1 MSKDWNPN
9 YPGDEVVWKSINAVL
24 QDACEEKGTTLDK
37 VYKEISR
44 KEPPGHLRRVIGIN
58 LRNARE
64 KVGLTREQV
73 SKRANVPVRRII
85 LIEQG
90 RTDAGFL
97 EWVRIAYALGIKPSK
112 LAEAQEEIEKNFSQG
127 KTGSDQRP
135 VEPSGFPIQQKRR
148 SANSHPATNSRTDRL
163 RLPPCDPLA

>member
-1 MSKDWNPN
+1 MAKDWNQQ

-73 SKRANVPVRRII
+73 SKRSKVPVRRII
-85 LIEQG
+85 LIEQA

-112 LAEAQEEIEKNFSQG
+112 LAEAQEEIEKKLRWE
-127 KTGSDQRP
+127 KTGSD
-135 VEPSGFPIQQKRR
+135 S
-148 SANSHPATNSRTDRL
+148 
-163 RLPPCDPLA
+163 

>member
-1 MSKDWNPN
+1 MAKDWNSR

-24 QDACEEKGTTLDK
+24 QEACEQKDTTLDK

-44 KEPPGHLRRVIGIN
+44 KEPLGHLRRVIGIN
-58 LRNARE
+58 LRTARE

-73 SKRANVPVRRII
+73 SKRSKVPVRRII
-85 LIEQG
+85 LIEQA

-112 LAEAQEEIEKNFSQG
+112 LAEAQEEIEKNLSQR
-127 KTGSDQRP
+127 KTGSD
-135 VEPSGFPIQQKRR
+135 S
-148 SANSHPATNSRTDRL
+148 
-163 RLPPCDPLA
+163 

>member
-1 MSKDWNPN
+1 MSKDWNPQ

-73 SKRANVPVRRII
+73 SKRSKVPVRRII

-97 EWVRIAYALGIKPSK
+97 EWVRIA
-112 LAEAQEEIEKNFSQG
+112 
-127 KTGSDQRP
+127 
-135 VEPSGFPIQQKRR
+135 
-148 SANSHPATNSRTDRL
+148 
-163 RLPPCDPLA
+163 

>member
-1 MSKDWNPN
+1 MAKDWNSS

-24 QDACEEKGTTLDK
+24 QEACEQKGTTLDK

-44 KEPPGHLRRVIGIN
+44 KERPGHLRRVIGIN
-58 LRNARE
+58 LRTARE

-73 SKRANVPVRRII
+73 SKRSKVPVRRII
-85 LIEQG
+85 LIEQA

-112 LAEAQEEIEKNFSQG
+112 LAEAQEEIEKNLSQR
-127 KTGSDQRP
+127 KTGSD
-135 VEPSGFPIQQKRR
+135 S
-148 SANSHPATNSRTDRL
+148 
-163 RLPPCDPLA
+163 

>member
-1 MSKDWNPN
+1 MAKDWNPQ

-37 VYKEISR
+37 VYKEVSR

-73 SKRANVPVRRII
+73 SKRSKVPVRRVI

-90 RTDAGFL
+90 RTGRWLPRMGEDRLCA
-97 EWVRIAYALGIKPSK
+97 RN
-112 LAEAQEEIEKNFSQG
+112 KNRRNSLRLR
-127 KTGSDQRP
+127 KRL
-135 VEPSGFPIQQKRR
+135 RR
-148 SANSHPATNSRTDRL
+148 S
-163 RLPPCDPLA
+163 